1 MLNTKRQILASSGV
15 RGRKS
20 GWPATSHLLPKQIAS
35 HTGRPQPQYSS
46 HHIVLLPAVNTGV
59 IVWQTVDLP
68 ARCSCCSARCPGGNT
83 ARGSASVNT
92 NCTVVGIA
100 HSRLNSRSLGWLS
113 CGVCGFYQS
122 LEGNS
127 RSTLN
132 TPGVVIIVLVDG
144 VRLMNCLPACLT
156 D

>member
-1 MLNTKRQILASSGV
+1 MCEIACEVPLRHRSG
-15 RGRKS
+15 
-20 GWPATSHLLPKQIAS
+20 LPKQIAS
-35 HTGRPQPQYSS
+35 HTCRPQPQYSS
-46 HHIVLLPAVNTGV
+46 HRGPQPRLLPAVNTGV

-68 ARCSCCSARCPGGNT
+68 ARCFCCSARCPGGNT
-83 ARGSASVNT
+83 VRRYASVNT

-100 HSRLNSRSLGWLS
+100 PSRVNSRSLGWLS

-127 RSTLN
+127 RCALN
-132 TPGVVIIVLVDG
+132 TPGVVIIVLIDAA
-144 VRLMNCLPACLT
+144 RLMNCLT